1 MRQQCGRALK
11 SAHLSYWKSLC
22 TRCGLKSTELSIE
35 TIHAQT
41 KSLVAIILMEP
52 MYFVEPRH
60 VRKSIRAFALR
71 HTPTA
76 PIIITVNRSIGKLAC
91 LREALRER

>member
-11 SAHLSYWKSLC
+11 SAHLSYWKSLSTC
-22 TRCGLKSTELSIE
+22 CGLKSTELSIA

-52 MYFVEPRH
+52 MYFVLGKARMLQGGT
-60 VRKSIRAFALR
+60 VRAKAVQQFGHR
-71 HTPTA
+71 
-76 PIIITVNRSIGKLAC
+76 
-91 LREALRER
+91 